1 MNTKQIQER
10 ERYLAS
16 SSSVASQKKTFAPIV
31 SLKSSV
37 IGKPVEVL
45 DDNQFD
51 NFAKIGI
58 AATFELIQK
67 RPQFELFFFV
77 A

>member
-1 MNTKQIQER
+1 M
-10 ERYLAS
+10 
-16 SSSVASQKKTFAPIV
+16 V
-31 SLKSSV
+31 SLTSSV

-45 DDNQFD
+45 DNNQFD